1 MIKACLILSFIMAFG
16 LCICMPSLA
25 NDPANQAATKTNP
38 SVPLAVFSSASGL
51 IVGTP
56 IAAVRLSAKEM
67 KSIYHEYDNDPL
79 CWKFWGRPLAIPFGI
94 VEGTIKGCIAGP
106 KPFSKEAFSLEALD

>member
-1 MIKACLILSFIMAFG
+1 
-16 LCICMPSLA
+16 MPSLA

-106 KPFSKEAFSLEALD
+106 KNALHWSSVKPFSKEAFSLEALD